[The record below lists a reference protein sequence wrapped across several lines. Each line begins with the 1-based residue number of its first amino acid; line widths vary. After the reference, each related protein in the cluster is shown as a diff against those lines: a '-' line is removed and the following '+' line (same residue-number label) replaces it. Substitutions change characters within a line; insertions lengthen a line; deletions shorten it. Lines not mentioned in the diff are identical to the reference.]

1 MVTLSTNAT
10 DGSTYVVTA
19 TFTDEAGDSVV
30 PNTLTWSLR
39 DGTGGIVNSRDE
51 VSLSPA
57 ASVTIVLQG
66 DDLLYADGATR
77 YLTVEGDYDS
87 TNGSGLP
94 LTAEVRFS
102 VDNLVGV

>member
-1 MVTLSTNAT
+1 MTTLSTHAV

-19 TFTDEAGDSVV
+19 SFTDEAGDSVV
-30 PNTLTWSLR
+30 PNALTWSLR
-39 DGTGGIVNSRDE
+39 DGTGTIVNSRDA
-51 VSLSPA
+51 VSITPA

-77 YLTVEGDYDS
+77 YLTIEGDYDS

-94 LTAEVRFS
+94 INAEVKIS